1 MRCFAPF
8 QAVITFSLADLF
20 LELKALYY
28 RRSEVQNMGGVKMT
42 FHKFI
47 KSHFYGTAY
56 KLLYAVI
63 FYLVVLFA
71 IRFIQY

>member
-28 RRSEVQNMGGVKMT
+28 RHSEVQNMGGVPIHSLDLK
-42 FHKFI
+42 
-47 KSHFYGTAY
+47 
-56 KLLYAVI
+56 
-63 FYLVVLFA
+63 
-71 IRFIQY
+71 